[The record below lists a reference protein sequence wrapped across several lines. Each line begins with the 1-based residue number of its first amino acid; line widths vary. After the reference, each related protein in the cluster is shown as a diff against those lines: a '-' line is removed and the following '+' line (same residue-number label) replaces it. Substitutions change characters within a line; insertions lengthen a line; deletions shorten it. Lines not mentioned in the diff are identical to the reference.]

1 MAMTSSS
8 LAPILRYRSSCLP
21 ACASNDHL
29 APFFTMGT
37 GNGQFPLPTMTKA
50 RLPFFG
56 SIETL
61 CFSRAWAAKSA
72 ARCRSCG
79 GSPVRTM
86 SSLFGPKMAT
96 RPGTSN
102 FSAAAMRA
110 SAAFWGVSKLLG
122 PATELAG
129 AVASGFA
136 AGSCPAQRNDAE
148 RHAQATAPPIQS
160 NLRRFLFGDLDLMSG
175 LLWAKSFF
183 SLRGLSR
190 GKHRSRGRLRSTNQ
204 PMRPAFSVSRCLRG
218 GCSYLRRPPPPRPPP
233 PRDPK
238 LEEPRLLAARALDP
252 LNPLEPPPKAL
263 WLPPLER
270 DPVLLAPPPA
280 ARLPADSR
288 AAAARSLPAAPPP
301 VARSAERASRLAD
314 LSPARASW
322 LAALSP
328 VRASRVPPL
337 SPALA

>member
-1 MAMTSSS
+1 
-8 LAPILRYRSSCLP
+8 
-21 ACASNDHL
+21 
-29 APFFTMGT
+29 MGT

-50 RLPFFG
+50 RFPFFG

-110 SAAFWGVSKLLG
+110 SAACWGVSKLLG

-148 RHAQATAPPIQS
+148 RHAQTTAHAVQKRLEEVAFWDVDFISQIPVVP
-160 NLRRFLFGDLDLMSG
+160 
-175 LLWAKSFF
+175 A
-183 SLRGLSR
+183 
-190 GKHRSRGRLRSTNQ
+190 RSQELEAPS
-204 PMRPAFSVSRCLRG
+204 SS
-218 GCSYLRRPPPPRPPP
+218 SYLRRPPPPRPPP

-263 WLPPLER
+263 WPPPLER

-280 ARLPADSR
+280 ARLLAASR
-288 AAAARSLPAAPPP
+288 APAARSPPAAPPP
-301 VARSAERASRLAD
+301 
-314 LSPARASW
+314 
-322 LAALSP
+322 
-328 VRASRVPPL
+328 
-337 SPALA
+337 

>member
-8 LAPILRYRSSCLP
+8 LAPILRYRSSCRP
-21 ACASNDHL
+21 AFASNDHL

-50 RLPFFG
+50 RFPFVG
-56 SIETL
+56 SAETL

-72 ARCRSCG
+72 AR
-79 GSPVRTM
+79 
-86 SSLFGPKMAT
+86 
-96 RPGTSN
+96 
-102 FSAAAMRA
+102 
-110 SAAFWGVSKLLG
+110 WGVSKLLG

-148 RHAQATAPPIQS
+148 RHAQATAHAVQKSLKEVAFWDVGFISQIPVVWPP
-160 NLRRFLFGDLDLMSG
+160 
-175 LLWAKSFF
+175 A
-183 SLRGLSR
+183 
-190 GKHRSRGRLRSTNQ
+190 RSQELEARS
-204 PMRPAFSVSRCLRG
+204 SS
-218 GCSYLRRPPPPRPPP
+218 SYLRRPPPPRPPP

-263 WLPPLER
+263 CPPPLER

-280 ARLPADSR
+280 ARLLADSR
-288 AAAARSLPAAPPP
+288 AAAARSPPAAPPP
-301 VARSAERASRLAD
+301 AARSAERASRLAD

-328 VRASRVPPL
+328 VRASRLPAL